1 MSFEPFVTS
10 RLRLRL
16 LEPRD
21 AAALSAYRSNPDV
34 ARLQSWSA
42 PYSIPAALELI
53 QSTRTRDLTDLGWTQ
68 IGVATLETDAL
79 IGDIGCNRVDAET
92 LELGFTLSK
101 DCQGQGIMRE
111 AIEALLTHA
120 FETGVQRVTA
130 TTDVRNTAS
139 QGLLTRLGF
148 TLEQVLKNSWL
159 EDGAYVDEYLYA
171 LELAETASRA

>member
-1 MSFEPFVTS
+1 VSFQPILTP
-10 RLRLRL
+10 RLRIRP
-16 LEPRD
+16 LEARD
-21 AAALSAYRSNPDV
+21 AVILSSYRSDPDV
-34 ARLQSWSA
+34 ARYQGWTV
-42 PYSIPAALELI
+42 PYPTSAALELI
-53 QSTRTRDLTDLGWTQ
+53 QSARTRDLTDLGWMQ
-68 IGVATLETDAL
+68 IGVANLESDAL
-79 IGDIGCNRVDAET
+79 IGDIGCNRVDAGT

-148 TLEQVLKNSWL
+148 TLERVLKDSWL
-159 EDGAYVDEYLYA
+159 EDGTYVDEHLYTLA
-171 LELAETASRA
+171 LQKSTPRA

>member
-21 AAALSAYRSNPDV
+21 AARLSAYRSDPNV
-34 ARLQSWSA
+34 ARYQSWTV
-42 PYSIPAALELI
+42 PYPTSAALELI
-53 QSTRTRDLTDLGWTQ
+53 ESTRTRDLTDIGWTQ
-68 IGVATLETDAL
+68 LGVATFETDAL
-79 IGDIGCNRVDAET
+79 IGDIGCNRVDAGT

-148 TLEQVLKNSWL
+148 TLERVLKDSWL
-159 EDGAYVDEYLYA
+159 EDGTYVDEHLYA
-171 LELAETASRA
+171 LALQKSTPRA

>member
-1 MSFEPFVTS
+1 MTFQPIPTS
-10 RLRLRL
+10 RLRLRS

-21 AAALSAYRSNPDV
+21 APALSAYRSNPDV

-42 PYSIPAALELI
+42 PYSIPATLELI
-53 QSTRTRDLTDLGWTQ
+53 QSTRTRDITDLGWTQ
-68 IGVATLETDAL
+68 IGVATLESDAL
-79 IGDIGCNRVDAET
+79 IGDIGCNRVDAGT

-148 TLEQVLKNSWL
+148 TLERVLKDSWL
-159 EDGAYVDEYLYA
+159 EDGTYVDEHLYA
-171 LELAETASRA
+171 LALQKSTPRA